1 MLLDIGASSMF
12 FVVLLSLRQDVDLET
27 LFPMSVVALPVAIK
41 QFFSDMRVRL
51 PSFRVGYVRRF
62 VMILALLFI
71 QTSLLYGNKI
81 FYLFGMENHF
91 ASSYYISKDVARLLK
106 QKGIDAIK
114 TSSRKL
120 ELALR
125 FYGIKG
131 SEEPYLMPVNNLNE
145 SYENEIPVIYLGK
158 KVASFVIVPS
168 VQSRPITTTQS
179 RLRQK
184 IESTKSQSGQSKD

>member
-1 MLLDIGASSMF
+1 MCSS
-12 FVVLLSLRQDVDLET
+12 DL
-27 LFPMSVVALPVAIK
+27 
-41 QFFSDMRVRL
+41 
-51 PSFRVGYVRRF
+51 
-62 VMILALLFI
+62 
-71 QTSLLYGNKI
+71 
-81 FYLFGMENHF
+81 
-91 ASSYYISKDVARLLK
+91 
-106 QKGIDAIK
+106 GIDAIK